1 MNRAGMGL
9 VALAFVG
16 AIVGAAVLAPLASAR
31 EFEGDLASPA
41 DGSTVGSYEIKV
53 SGRNVEIEA
62 RVTVRASDGM
72 TLEGWLVDV
81 VGGEPAYKL
90 SLGELRGRSLDFEQR
105 MVNVY
110 TYAML
115 VITVEPRGDLDPNP
129 AEAVAVAI
137 LPEPFGQ

>member
-1 MNRAGMGL
+1 MNGWRVGFVA
-9 VALAFVG
+9 VALAG
-16 AIVGAAVLAPLASAR
+16 TILGTLGLAPVASAR
-31 EFEGDLASPA
+31 EFEGTLASPA
-41 DGSTVGSYEIKV
+41 DGSTVGSFEIEV
-53 SGRNVEIEA
+53 RGRNVEIEA
-62 RVTVRASDGM
+62 RVTVRAPEGH

-115 VITVEPRGDLDPNP
+115 VITVEPKGDLDPNP
-129 AEAVAVAI
+129 AGPVAVAV